1 MTSFLL
7 VSLLFFVIWLALLL
21 FSDETRHEQLAM
33 SLVGLMLSPAVMII
47 AATDFRAITSQ
58 SSAIV
63 GVEDLIFAFSFFGIA
78 AVIYQALVGKH
89 AHKLRGS
96 KYEISHLGHWI
107 GHMCILLGVWAVV
120 SLLLIHV
127 FLLNSVQGVVIGGLF
142 VGMYMIADRHDLL
155 LNALLSGLFMA
166 SLVFLLEHIFFI
178 RLFPT
183 DASVFWQF
191 DSLSPLLLGGIPVEE
206 LMWAGVAGFTIGP
219 LYEWTRHLQLK
230 DKK

>member
-7 VSLLFFVIWLALLL
+7 VSLLLFVIWLAFLL

-33 SLVGLMLSPAVMII
+33 SLIGLVLSPAVMII

-58 SSAIV
+58 SAAIV
-63 GVEDLIFAFSFFGIA
+63 GVEDLIFTFSFFGIA
-78 AVIYQALVGKH
+78 AVIYQVLVGKH
-89 AHKLRGS
+89 AHKMRGS
-96 KYEISHLGHWI
+96 KYEVAHMWHWLGHMMI
-107 GHMCILLGVWAVV
+107 FLGVWAVI

-127 FLLNSVQGVVIGGLF
+127 LSLSSVHGVVLGGLF
-142 VGMYMIADRHDLL
+142 VGMYVVVDRHDLL

-183 DASVFWQF
+183 DAALFWQF

-206 LMWAGVAGFTIGP
+206 LMWAAVAGFTIGP

-230 DKK
+230 GDK